1 MQTFF
6 VFNGDADGLCGLQ
19 QLVLE
24 EKPAAAELVTGMKRR
39 TELVREVKAGA
50 GDAVTVLDL
59 SFQSNAAEVGRLLQ
73 AGARVRYFD
82 HHHAGELPA
91 HEGLEAHIDLA
102 PDVCTSVLVDRYLKG
117 AQRRWAVAG
126 AFGDNLDEA
135 ARRLAGEALVP
146 QDEVQLLAR
155 LGQALNYNAYG
166 ETEEDLL
173 FHPRELHLKIR
184 PYRDPAEF
192 AVSDP
197 AFARLWAGYQEDRA
211 HAAVVKPAAVAGA
224 AVLYVLPDAKWARRV
239 NGVLANQLART
250 APRRAHAVAVPTAG
264 GTFMVSVRAPLE
276 RPKGAAALCLQ
287 FPSGGGREGAAGIN
301 ALPAAELERFTAA
314 FLAHFR
320 A

>member
-1 MQTFF
+1 MNFIA
-6 VFNGDADGLCGLQ
+6 FNGDCDGLCALR
-19 QLVLE
+19 QLRLHDNTEDPILITGV
-24 EKPAAAELVTGMKRR
+24 KRDIDLVKRV
-39 TELVREVKAGA
+39 EAGP
-50 GDAVTVLDL
+50 DDEVTVLDV
-59 SFQSNAAEVGRLLQ
+59 SFDVNRTAVIRLLES
-73 AGARVRYFD
+73 GARVRYFD

-173 FHPRELHLKIR
+173 FHPRELHLKMR